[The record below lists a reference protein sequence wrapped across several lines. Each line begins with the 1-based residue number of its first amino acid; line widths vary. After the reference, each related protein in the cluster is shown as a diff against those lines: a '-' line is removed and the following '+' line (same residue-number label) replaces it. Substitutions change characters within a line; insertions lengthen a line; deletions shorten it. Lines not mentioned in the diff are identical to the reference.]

1 MRKTKI
7 FTIILLIIWT
17 VLYYL
22 IATDIWLRSVGLI
35 ESSFLIDN
43 NIKWINYLYAA
54 LIVLCIDIFFMLLI
68 FTIILHKEEEGSWY
82 LWTFLIIFS
91 IPLLPILIV
100 IGIIV
105 GMILGSG
112 KTKKERILELKKSI
126 KDKQAELDKLEK

>member
-7 FTIILLIIWT
+7 FTIILLVIWT

-35 ESSFLIDN
+35 ESSFLIN
-43 NIKWINYLYAA
+43 NDIKWINYLYAA

-68 FTIILHKEEEGSWY
+68 FTIILHKEEESWY

-112 KTKKERILELKKSI
+112 KTKKDRILELKKSI

>member
-22 IATDIWLRSVGLI
+22 IATDIWLRLVGLI
-35 ESSFLIDN
+35 ESSFLIN
-43 NIKWINYLYAA
+43 NDIKWINYLYAA

-68 FTIILHKEEEGSWY
+68 FTIILHKEEESWY

-112 KTKKERILELKKSI
+112 KNKKRQNFRI
-126 KDKQAELDKLEK
+126 EKINKR

>member
-35 ESSFLIDN
+35 ESSFLIN
-43 NIKWINYLYAA
+43 NDIKWINYLYAA

-68 FTIILHKEEEGSWY
+68 FTIILRKEEESWY

-91 IPLLPILIV
+91 IPLIPILIV

-105 GMILGSG
+105 GMISGSG

>member
-35 ESSFLIDN
+35 ESSFLIN
-43 NIKWINYLYAA
+43 NDIKWINYLYAA

-68 FTIILHKEEEGSWY
+68 FTIILHKEEESWY

-105 GMILGSG
+105 GMIFGSG
-112 KTKKERILELKKSI
+112 KTKKDRILELKKSI

>member
-7 FTIILLIIWT
+7 FTIILLVIWT

-22 IATDIWLRSVGLI
+22 IATDIWLKLVGLI
-35 ESSFLIDN
+35 ESSFLIN
-43 NIKWINYLYAA
+43 NDIKWINYLYAA
-54 LIVLCIDIFFMLLI
+54 LIVLCIGIFFMLLI
-68 FTIILHKEEEGSWY
+68 ITIILHKKEEGSWY

-91 IPLLPILIV
+91 IPLIPIVIV

-105 GMILGSG
+105 GMTLGSE
-112 KTKKERILELKKSI
+112 KTKKERISELKKSI

>member
-22 IATDIWLRSVGLI
+22 IATDIWLRLVGLI
-35 ESSFLIDN
+35 ESSFLIN
-43 NIKWINYLYAA
+43 NDIKWINYLYAA

-68 FTIILHKEEEGSWY
+68 FTIILHKEEESWY

-112 KTKKERILELKKSI
+112 KTKKDRILELKKSI

>member
-35 ESSFLIDN
+35 ESSFLIN
-43 NIKWINYLYAA
+43 NGIKWINYLYAA

-68 FTIILHKEEEGSWY
+68 FTIILHKEESWY

-112 KTKKERILELKKSI
+112 KTKKERISELKKSI
-126 KDKQAELDKLEK
+126 KEKQAELDKLEK

>member
-35 ESSFLIDN
+35 ESSFLIN
-43 NIKWINYLYAA
+43 NDIKWINYLYAA

-68 FTIILHKEEEGSWY
+68 FTIILRKEEEGSWY

-91 IPLLPILIV
+91 IPLIPILIV

-105 GMILGSG
+105 GMIFGSG